1 MALDFLVELLLSAL
15 IVVGGVFS
23 LVGSFGL
30 AKLPDLMTRLHGPTK
45 AATLGVGAVLIA
57 SMIYTL
63 WHDGQLSLHE
73 LLITLFLFL
82 TAPITANFIAKSFLH
97 GHADQKRKLP
107 STGTDYGWASFDAPP
122 QSGDEEANSLVDP
135 RRNGG

>member
-1 MALDFLVELLLSAL
+1 MDFLAEFLISAL
-15 IVVGGVFS
+15 VVVGGVFG

-45 AATLGVGAVLIA
+45 ATSLGVGSVLFA
-57 SMIYTL
+57 SMAFIL
-63 WHDGQLSLHE
+63 WNDAVVSTHE

-97 GHADQKRKLP
+97 RQVDPRKDLP
-107 STGTDYGWASFDAPP
+107 ATGTDYGWASFDAPP
-122 QSGDEEANSLVDP
+122 ETPDDEPDSLAGPHRFKD
-135 RRNGG
+135 